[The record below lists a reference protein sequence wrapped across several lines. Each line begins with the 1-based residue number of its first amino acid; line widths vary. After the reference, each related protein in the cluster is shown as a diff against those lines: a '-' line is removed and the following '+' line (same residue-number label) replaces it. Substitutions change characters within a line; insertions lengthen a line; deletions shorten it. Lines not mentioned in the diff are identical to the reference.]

1 MRGARGRARPYR
13 ASALG
18 VSVGRMPLDL
28 DTLYRDLHS
37 HPELSFAETR
47 TAGIAAARLR
57 ELGLD
62 VTEGVGRTG
71 VVGVLANGAGPVVHL
86 RADMDALP
94 VTEATGLDYAST
106 QRAVGPDGVEV
117 GVMHACG
124 HDMHVTWLLGAIERL
139 VATRDEWSGTIVAVF
154 QPAEETIGGARE
166 MVADGLVDRFPRAD
180 VVLGQHLAPLP
191 AGVASVTS
199 GPAMAGADTLT
210 ITMHGRGGH
219 GSRPQSTI
227 DPVLAAASAVVRLQS
242 IVSREVAPGA
252 LAVVT
257 VGSLHAGT
265 KSNIIP
271 AEATMGVSVRSVDAD
286 VRSTLLDGIRRI
298 VEAEAT
304 ASGMTEPPT
313 VVVDETVAATVNDAD
328 ATARVRAAL
337 EGRFGAE
344 TVIDIGTLTGSED
357 VHELATAAGAPLVY
371 WFVGGVDPE
380 TFARAAAAGRVE
392 QEIPTNHSPF
402 FAPVLH
408 PTIEHGVE
416 TLVTAAM
423 EWVGRS

>member
-1 MRGARGRARPYR
+1 MRGARRQDVPFRAPPV
-13 ASALG
+13 G
-18 VSVGRMPLDL
+18 VSVSLMSFDL
-28 DTLYRDLHS
+28 ESVYRDLHA

-47 TAGIAAARLR
+47 TASVAAAHLR
-57 ELGLD
+57 ELGLE

-71 VVGVLANGAGPVVHL
+71 VVGVLANGDGPIVHL

-94 VTEATGLDYAST
+94 VTEATGLEYAST
-106 QRAVGPDGVEV
+106 QRAMGPDGVEI

-124 HDMHVTWLLGAIERL
+124 HDMHVTWLLGALERL

-154 QPAEETIGGARE
+154 QPAEETIEGARE
-166 MVADGLVDRFPRAD
+166 MVADGLVERFPRAD

-191 AGVASVTS
+191 AGVTSVTS

-242 IVSREVAPGA
+242 IVSREVAPGS

-271 AEATMGVSVRSVDAD
+271 AEATLGVSVRSVDAE
-286 VRSTLLDGIRRI
+286 VRETLLGSIRRI

-313 VVVDETVAATVNDAD
+313 IVVDETVAATVNEPD
-328 ATARVRAAL
+328 ATARVRAAF
-337 EGRFGAE
+337 EARFGGE
-344 TVIDIGTLTGSED
+344 HVIDIGTLTGSED
-357 VHELATAAGAPLVY
+357 VHELATAAVAPLVY

-408 PTIEHGVE
+408 PTIKHGVE
-416 TLVTAAM
+416 TLVTAAR
-423 EWVGRS
+423 EWAGRS